1 MDAFVTMSNR
11 RDMRSD
17 VERDQA
23 YALHCR
29 NLASTLRQVAASHFD
44 IVLDLVLREED
55 AFADCINALS
65 PRPTFLIGVWC
76 PLEVLEQRERGRED
90 RAAGMAREQFGH
102 PAYQRAYSLRLDTSS
117 VTPEEGARAIRE
129 HVKALLA

>member
-44 IVLDLVLREED
+44 IVLDLVRVPASVLVE
-55 AFADCINALS
+55 AGYFLS
-65 PRPTFLIGVWC
+65 HTGRRRSRYPR
-76 PLEVLEQRERGRED
+76 
-90 RAAGMAREQFGH
+90 AR
-102 PAYQRAYSLRLDTSS
+102 
-117 VTPEEGARAIRE
+117 
-129 HVKALLA
+129 